1 MAVKATYLRKRHE
14 RWDGRLGLLGLIGV
28 ATLPTITMILPAP
41 AAAQVGQQR
50 AQQNDSSDQNR
61 RSNSDDD
68 DDRRSNS
75 RSRNNDSNDS
85 PEPLTSPLG
94 NGPAQIS
101 GERLRSTVVG
111 GTGLDVTTQLA
122 PAPPGEFERY
132 VERQLGRRLS
142 RYGANLLVPATR
154 DFAVPA
160 TTSVPPSYRVNPG
173 DYLTIAATGS
183 VESNIDVQVDN
194 EGKIFLPTVGR
205 VTVAGV
211 RYADIQRVVAA
222 ALGTRYRRFEVSVT
236 MARLRGIRVYVSG
249 FANNPGAYTVGGL
262 STLANAVLA
271 AGGPSAGGSFRSIQ
285 LFRNGR
291 LVSDFDLYSL
301 LRKGDRSDDVILQ
314 NEDSIVIPAVG
325 AQVAVSGS
333 VNDEAIY
340 EARPGETLGDI
351 ITRYAG
357 GTNALA
363 DNSRV
368 MLYRVE
374 YLDTNGSRELSS
386 AEVATAE
393 VKTGDI
399 VQVLSVGS
407 IARPLERQAV
417 MVRLDGEVLHPGD
430 YYVEPNTSVGDIISR
445 AGGLTQ
451 RAFIFGTKFQ
461 RVSVR
466 EQQRESYR
474 EAINQFEIALV
485 SAPLTGSDFKDA
497 GAVQAQ
503 VAAGKEVLARLKT
516 AEPDGRIVLQMK
528 PGMAALPDN
537 MRLENNDHIYIPPRP
552 TTVGVFGSVYRPG
565 SFQLDTRLRVK
576 DLIDMAGGPA
586 RAADKGAI
594 FLVRANGAVIP
605 KKRGALNERVLPGDL
620 VFVPARAQSSSVW
633 AKIRDIS
640 TLIFQLGLGAATI
653 AAIQ

>member
-1 MAVKATYLRKRHE
+1 MAVIIMGRRKRPA
-14 RWDGRLGLLGLIGV
+14 GRSSVFLVFVHLITLVTLGFV
-28 ATLPTITMILPAP
+28 AAP
-41 AAAQVGQQR
+41 PSGAQVGQQR
-50 AQQNDSSDQNR
+50 AQQNDARDQNR
-61 RSNSDDD
+61 RGDDD
-68 DDRRSNS
+68 NEDDRRS
-75 RSRNNDSNDS
+75 RSRARNDDTD
-85 PEPLTSPLG
+85 ETAPLSSPLSG
-94 NGPAQIS
+94 GPTQITGQKLNS
-101 GERLRSTVVG
+101 SVVG
-111 GTGLDVTTQLA
+111 GTGLDVTTPLA

-132 VERQLGRRLS
+132 VERQLGRRLP
-142 RYGANLLVPATR
+142 RYGASLLVPATR

-160 TTSVPPSYRVNPG
+160 TTTVPASYRINPG
-173 DYLTIAATGS
+173 DYLSINATGS

-205 VTVAGV
+205 VSVAGV
-211 RYADIQRVVAA
+211 RYADIQKVVAA
-222 ALGTRYRRFEVSVT
+222 ALGIRYRRFEVSVT

-249 FANNPGAYTVGGL
+249 FANNPGAFTVGGL

-271 AGGPSAGGSFRSIQ
+271 AGGPSAGGSFRSI
-285 LFRNGR
+285 LLYRNGQ
-291 LVSDFDLYSL
+291 LVSNFDLYSL
-301 LRKGDRSDDVILQ
+301 LREGDRSSDVILQ
-314 NEDSIVIPAVG
+314 NEDSIVIPPVG
-325 AQVAVSGS
+325 AQVAISGS
-333 VNDEAIY
+333 INEEAIY
-340 EARPGETLGDI
+340 EAKPGETLGDI
-351 ITRYAG
+351 IVRYAG

-363 DNSRV
+363 DTSRV

-374 YLDTNGSRELSS
+374 YLSTNGSRELSAS
-386 AEVATAE
+386 QVVTTE

-417 MVRLDGEVLHPGD
+417 MVRVDGEVTNPGD
-430 YYVEPNTSVGDIISR
+430 YYVEPNTSVGDIIAR
-445 AGGLTQ
+445 AGGLTP

-474 EAINQFEIALV
+474 DAINQFELALV
-485 SAPLTGSDFKDA
+485 STPLTASEFKDA
-497 GAVQAQ
+497 AAVQAQ
-503 VAAGKEVLARLKT
+503 VAAGQAVLARLRS

-528 PGMAALPDN
+528 PGMAVLPDN
-537 MRLENNDHIYIPPRP
+537 MRLENNDHIYVPPRP

-565 SFQLDTRLRVK
+565 SFQLDPRLKVK
-576 DLIDMAGGPA
+576 DLIDMAGGTA

-605 KKRGALNERVLPGDL
+605 KKRGALEERVLPGDL

-640 TLIFQLGLGAATI
+640 TLVFQLGLGAATV
-653 AAIQ
+653 AAIR